1 MAFPAK
7 RPPRELRL
15 LARAKIN
22 LYLHVLGRRDDGYHL
37 LDSLVAFAGVGD
49 DLVCREAADITL
61 RMTGPFAASL
71 LGEGDN
77 LVLRAARRLRLVSG
91 KPKLGA
97 ALTLTKRLPV
107 ASGIGGGSA
116 DAAATLLALDR
127 LWNLDLGAARLA
139 DIGLDLG
146 ADVPVCLAGVP
157 SFMAGVGEALAPAPA
172 LPPAH
177 VVLINPGLALP
188 TASVFRRFAGAFSPA
203 GRWSEAPADAA
214 TLAQWLAT
222 RANDLTDA
230 ALGIVPAIGTV
241 LSALKAS
248 QGCLLARMSGSG
260 ATCFGLYADA
270 AAATAA
276 AATLSRP
283 SWWVVAAPLLDQLAD
298 QAEPLIVAT

>member
-1 MAFPAK
+1 M
-7 RPPRELRL
+7 
-15 LARAKIN
+15 
-22 LYLHVLGRRDDGYHL
+22 
-37 LDSLVAFAGVGD
+37 
-49 DLVCREAADITL
+49 
-61 RMTGPFAASL
+61 
-71 LGEGDN
+71 
-77 LVLRAARRLRLVSG
+77 
-91 KPKLGA
+91 
-97 ALTLTKRLPV
+97 
-107 ASGIGGGSA
+107 
-116 DAAATLLALDR
+116 
-127 LWNLDLGAARLA
+127 
-139 DIGLDLG
+139 
-146 ADVPVCLAGVP
+146 
-157 SFMAGVGEALAPAPA
+157 
-172 LPPAH
+172 
-177 VVLINPGLALP
+177 P